1 MTKLFSIL
9 TLLSLMLV
17 ASAEQKTVDQ
27 LKAEAEHAEPGQQGR
42 LYAEIAEKLVAVADK
57 QFTDAESVKGHA
69 TVQEI
74 LQYATKAHDLAIETR
89 KKMKETEKSL
99 RECHRRLENM
109 KRTLAAEDRP
119 RVEAVE
125 KELEDLRKKCL
136 NLCSPRPR
144 RRTTNENR
152 NQNIR
157 SIAVAERRRVRK
169 KA

>member
-1 MTKLFSIL
+1 MPRLFSIL
-9 TLLSLMLV
+9 ILLSLVL
-17 ASAEQKTVDQ
+17 AANAEQKTVDQ

-42 LYAEIAEKLVAVADK
+42 LYAEIAEKMVPVADK
-57 QFTDAESVKGHA
+57 QFTDGESVKGHA

-74 LQYATKAHDLAIETR
+74 LQYATKAHDLAIQTR

-125 KELEDLRKKCL
+125 KELERLTEEVLESMFAPADKK
-136 NLCSPRPR
+136 
-144 RRTTNENR
+144 
-152 NQNIR
+152 
-157 SIAVAERRRVRK
+157 K
-169 KA
+169 DHK

>member
-1 MTKLFSIL
+1 MRRTFPIVVLLLLGL
-9 TLLSLMLV
+9 T
-17 ASAEQKTVDQ
+17 ASAEEKTVEQ

-89 KKMKETEKSL
+89 KKMKETEKAL

-119 RVEAVE
+119 AIDGVE
-125 KELEDLRKKCL
+125 KQLEKLTEEVLESMFAPPKK
-136 NLCSPRPR
+136 
-144 RRTTNENR
+144 E
-152 NQNIR
+152 
-157 SIAVAERRRVRK
+157 K
-169 KA
+169 K